1 MTLLRHKLFFAGFL
15 LTAVVAGG
23 SLGYYL
29 LAFLNYRRPYWQLAD
44 CLYMTFI
51 TLTTVG
57 FGEIIDVANVPGA
70 RFFTIIILLS
80 GLGISAYF
88 VSTLTAF
95 LVEGEL
101 KNVFWRKRM
110 KELIGK
116 LSGHIILC
124 GADNVGGNVL
134 AELFEKKIGFVVID
148 HDEKLILRLQEKY
161 GDFPA
166 IVGDPSH
173 DSCLREAGVAVA
185 SGVITTLGDDRD
197 NLCVVVTCKA
207 MNPRLR
213 MISRCNNI
221 GFVSKLE
228 LLGAEVVV
236 PSYIGGLRM
245 ASQMIRPRVVR
256 YLDTMLRE
264 RDRPVRIEEVL
275 TPPGSPLVGRTVTSL
290 NLEEFGNLLLL
301 AVIEGDSGQPLY
313 NPPAVYTIREGD
325 TLVFQ
330 AEGAALRRFQERFTQ
345 GTRLVV

>member
-15 LTAVVAGG
+15 LAAVVTGG

-29 LAFLNYRRPYWQLAD
+29 LAFLNYRRPYWELAD

-57 FGEIIDVANVPGA
+57 FGEIIDVASVPGA
-70 RFFTIIILLS
+70 RFFTVIILLS

-110 KELIGK
+110 KELISK

-134 AELFEKKIGFVVID
+134 AELFEKKIGFVLID
-148 HDEKLILRLQEKY
+148 HDEQLILRLQEKY

-166 IVGDPSH
+166 IVGDPSQ

-185 SGVITTLGDDRD
+185 AGVITTLGDDRD

-207 MNPRLR
+207 MNPGLR
-213 MISRCNNI
+213 MISRCNNKE
-221 GFVSKLE
+221 FVSKLE

-256 YLDTMLRE
+256 YLDNMLRE
-264 RDRPVRIEEVL
+264 RDCAVRIEEVRVPEDSAL
-275 TPPGSPLVGRTVTSL
+275 IGMRLSGL
-290 NLEEFGNLLLL
+290 NLQEFGNLLLL
-301 AVIEGDSGQPLY
+301 AVIVAGNSQTIF
-313 NPPAVYTIREGD
+313 NPATDYTIRIGD

-330 AEGAALRRFQERFTQ
+330 AEVEAARRFQDRYAL
-345 GTRLVV
+345 GRG

>member
-1 MTLLRHKLFFAGFL
+1 MTLLKHKLFFAGFL
-15 LTAVVAGG
+15 LALVVVGG
-23 SLGYYL
+23 ALGYYL
-29 LAFLNYRRPYWQLAD
+29 LAWLNFGHPYWPLAD

-70 RFFTIIILLS
+70 RSFTIVILLS

-101 KNVFWRKRM
+101 QNVFWRKRM
-110 KELIGK
+110 KERISK

-124 GADNVGGNVL
+124 GVDNVGGNVL
-134 AELFEKKIGFVVID
+134 AELLAKSIAFVVID
-148 HDEKLILRLQEKY
+148 HDEKRILRLQDKY
-161 GDFPA
+161 GIFPA
-166 IVGDPSH
+166 IVGDPSQ
-173 DSCLREAGVAVA
+173 DSCLLEAGIAGA
-185 SGVITTLGDDRD
+185 SGVISTLGDDKD

-207 MNPRLR
+207 LNPGLR
-213 MISRCNNI
+213 MISRCNSI
-221 GFVSKLE
+221 DFAGKLE

-264 RDRPVRIEEVL
+264 RECVVRIEEVAV
-275 TPPGSPLVGRTVTSL
+275 PEGSDLVGMAISEL
-290 NLEEFGNLLLL
+290 NLRELGNLLLL
-301 AVIEGDSGQPLY
+301 AVIAEENQQSLY
-313 NPPAVYTIREGD
+313 NPSGEYVISSGD

-330 AEGAALRRFQERFTQ
+330 AENDAIRRFHSKHF
-345 GTRLVV
+345 GGKL

>member
-1 MTLLRHKLFFAGFL
+1 MTLLKNKLFFAGFL
-15 LTAVVAGG
+15 LALVVIGG

-29 LAFLNYRRPYWQLAD
+29 LAIISHGHHYWQLAD

-101 KNVFWRKRM
+101 QNVFWRKRM
-110 KELIGK
+110 KERISK

-124 GADNVGGNVL
+124 GVDNVGGNVL
-134 AELFEKKIGFVVID
+134 AELFEKKIAFVVID
-148 HDEKLILRLQEKY
+148 HDEKLILRLQNKY
-161 GDFPA
+161 GAFPA
-166 IVGDPSH
+166 IVGDPIQ
-173 DSCLREAGVAVA
+173 DSCLREAGIAEA
-185 SGVITTLGDDRD
+185 AGVITTLGDDKD

-207 MNPRLR
+207 LNPGLR
-213 MISRCNNI
+213 MISRCNSI
-221 GFVSKLE
+221 DFSGKLE

-264 RDRPVRIEEVL
+264 SECVMRIEEFRVSA
-275 TPPGSPLVGRTVTSL
+275 GSNLVGMAIA
-290 NLEEFGNLLLL
+290 NLHLREIGNLLLL
-301 AVIEGDSGQPLY
+301 AVIPGENQPPLY
-313 NPPAVYTIREGD
+313 NPTGEYIIRAGD

-330 AEGAALRRFQERFTQ
+330 AEAEATRRFQARYCTGPF
-345 GTRLVV
+345 

>member
-15 LTAVVAGG
+15 LAMVVVGG

-29 LAFLNYRRPYWQLAD
+29 LALLNFRHPYWPLAD

-101 KNVFWRKRM
+101 QNVFWRKRM

-116 LSGHIILC
+116 LSGHIIIC
-124 GADNVGGNVL
+124 GVDNVGGNVL
-134 AELFEKKIGFVVID
+134 AELLERKIALVVID
-148 HDEKLILRLQEKY
+148 HDEKLIIRLQDKH
-161 GDFPA
+161 GVFPA
-166 IVGDPSH
+166 IVGDPIQ
-173 DSCLREAGVAVA
+173 DSCLREAGITEAA
-185 SGVITTLGDDRD
+185 GVITTLGDDKD

-207 MNPRLR
+207 LNPSLRL
-213 MISRCNNI
+213 ISRCNSI
-221 GFVSKLE
+221 DFAGKLE

-264 RDRPVRIEEVL
+264 RECVMRIEEVRVPDDSL
-275 TPPGSPLVGRTVTSL
+275 LVGLRLSGL
-290 NLEEFGNLLLL
+290 NLQELGNLLLL
-301 AVIEGDSGQPLY
+301 AVVVGKNSQTLY
-313 NPPAVYTIREGD
+313 NPNPDYLINSGD
-325 TLVFQ
+325 TMVFQ
-330 AEGAALRRFQERFTQ
+330 AEADGLRRFKERY
-345 GTRLVV
+345 RSA

>member
-1 MTLLRHKLFFAGFL
+1 MTLLKHKLFFAGFL
-15 LTAVVAGG
+15 LALVVIGG

-29 LAFLNYRRPYWQLAD
+29 LAFWSYRHPSWQLAD
-44 CLYMTFI
+44 CLYMTII

-70 RFFTIIILLS
+70 RFFTVIILLS

-101 KNVFWRKRM
+101 QNVFWRKRM
-110 KELIGK
+110 NELIGR

-124 GADNVGGNVL
+124 GVDNVGGNVL
-134 AELFEKKIGFVVID
+134 AELLEKKIAFVVID
-148 HDEKLILRLQEKY
+148 HDEKLILRLQGKY
-161 GDFPA
+161 GIFPA
-166 IVGDPSH
+166 IVGDPIQN
-173 DSCLREAGVAVA
+173 SCLIEAGIAA
-185 SGVITTLGDDRD
+185 AAGVITTLGDDKD

-207 MNPRLR
+207 LNPGLRL
-213 MISRCNNI
+213 ISRCNSI
-221 GFVSKLE
+221 DFVGKLE

-245 ASQMIRPRVVR
+245 ASQMIRPQVVR

-264 RDRPVRIEEVL
+264 RESVVRIEEVIVS
-275 TPPGSPLVGRTVTSL
+275 PRSPLVGLRLAEL
-290 NLEEFGNLLLL
+290 NLPEFGNLLLL
-301 AVIEGDSGQPLY
+301 AVIEGENSQTLY
-313 NPPAVYTIREGD
+313 NPAADYLVVSGD

-330 AEGAALRRFQERFTQ
+330 AEVEAVQRF
-345 GTRLVV
+345 LVKYGLSAS